1 MSNLIRLNI
10 TRLLKELDYLKSDFD
25 YKSEV
30 ASQIDSEFMKDVD
43 RILGLN
49 PELKELYLKEEVKY
63 TASINEQLENIIEET
78 DVEHIEHSKE
88 EKSLY
93 RQIVKLTHPDKIEDE
108 NLNSLYLE
116 ATKAYNN
123 GSIIDLVNI
132 CNQLGLKYSE
142 ELIDP
147 IDIQKEI
154 NSIKEHI
161 KFICSTYTWRWN
173 ESEEYDKRNELVLEF
188 IKQKIF

>member
-1 MSNLIRLNI
+1 MSNLIKLNI

-30 ASQIDSEFMKDVD
+30 ASQIDSEFMKNVD

-49 PELKELYLKEEVKY
+49 PELKELYLKEEIKY

-78 DVEHIEHSKE
+78 DIEHIEHTKE

-116 ATKAYNN
+116 ATKAYNS
-123 GSIIDLVNI
+123 GSIIDLVHI

-142 ELIDP
+142 DLIDP

>member
-1 MSNLIRLNI
+1 MSNLIKLNI

-49 PELKELYLKEEVKY
+49 PELKELYLKEEIKY
-63 TASINEQLENIIEET
+63 TASINEQLENIIEEP
-78 DVEHIEHSKE
+78 DIEHIEHTKE

-116 ATKAYNN
+116 ATKAYNS

-142 ELIDP
+142 DLIDP